1 MQLDWVHHDAKTD
14 IFEEASQTNIRK
26 LIEIDAQ
33 FHNVLP
39 LPRNPK
45 TIAPFIGKPTIERE
59 AELSRHE
66 AEFVRRIKVK
76 KAPPFQGVNDSLQRT
91 LPVFY
96 VLEHGVCHDYI
107 VSLLPNIGILNIAK
121 SYVWLDTVFLA
132 EIFREFDKCGADF
145 EPITGNSISL
155 AKDRKPSDAGTYFEK
170 PGTLI
175 DVYKTPNQPHFS
187 SEPIFAVFESHMPM
201 FLEVSFDIRQC
212 LLTDLHR
219 FLSSTKR

>member
-33 FHNVLP
+33 FHNVLA

-76 KAPPFQGVNDSLQRT
+76 KPPLFKASMTLFNAPCQSSTCSNTEFATITSYRSCPISVSSMLPSLMSGSIPYFLPRFSANSTSRGLISSPSQAIPFLLQRIGNHPM
-91 LPVFY
+91 PV
-96 VLEHGVCHDYI
+96 
-107 VSLLPNIGILNIAK
+107 
-121 SYVWLDTVFLA
+121 
-132 EIFREFDKCGADF
+132 
-145 EPITGNSISL
+145 PISRNR
-155 AKDRKPSDAGTYFEK
+155 AP
-170 PGTLI
+170 
-175 DVYKTPNQPHFS
+175 
-187 SEPIFAVFESHMPM
+187 
-201 FLEVSFDIRQC
+201 
-212 LLTDLHR
+212 
-219 FLSSTKR
+219 